1 MGMDPFPITALTE
14 EDLDRIVEA
23 AGGERAHPDADRRDR
38 EGADY
43 LLGTTMIELKML
55 DDEGFSKPE
64 RQARL
69 AGLFSALEPDRPV
82 VVLDPARLSPPE
94 QLKYRRIIEGP
105 VKRAVTKARAQLIQS
120 RTERP
125 EAKGSVL
132 WIVNNGYTSLDH
144 DSLEEIVANRVRQ
157 DTTHIDGVIVSGCYY
172 HSDGFDS
179 VFLWPCTYVPINAA
193 YAFPE
198 FDALQ
203 DAFQDFAGE
212 YMTALVQQE
221 VPAGAKLPVAD
232 VTFDLDG
239 VRFVRVAPPMGR
251 PSDFYINGRPRA
263 NSTGFEKCPPVALI
277 VPDLARAE
285 HDLVR
290 AAVGKADGP
299 LSSYEAWLEHI
310 AEAAAAATPL
320 KPLVAMPVRAT
331 EWLDWCREAGMG
343 PSHAALRAY
352 AHDLFTKPMLDLLS
366 RARER
371 KRDGLVLSSYVLAL
385 TEEIGQDCANDVSHI
400 ALVRERPEG
409 DPVIRPLVENL
420 RIFHEHAL
428 ALAAAYAL
436 SRGIG
441 AVQWQKNR
449 QYSWT

>member
-1 MGMDPFPITALTE
+1 MDPFPIRALTE
-14 EDLDRIVEA
+14 LDLDRIVEA
-23 AGGERAHPDADRRDR
+23 AGGAKAHPDADRRDR

-43 LLGTTMIELKML
+43 LVGTTLIELKML
-55 DDEGFSKPE
+55 DDEGFAKPE

-69 AGLFSALEPDRPV
+69 AELFSAQEPDRPV
-82 VVLDPARLSPPE
+82 VILDPDRLPE
-94 QLKYRRIIEGP
+94 PERLKYRRIIEGP
-105 VKRAVTKARAQLIQS
+105 VKRAVAKARAQLIQS
-120 RTERP
+120 RAEIPDAT
-125 EAKGSVL
+125 GSVL
-132 WIVNNGYTSLDH
+132 WIVNNGYTALDH
-144 DSLEEIVANRVRQ
+144 DTLEEIVANRVRQ
-157 DTTHIDGVIVSGCYY
+157 DTSHIDGVIVSGCYY

-203 DAFQDFAGE
+203 DAFQDFADE

-221 VPAGAKLPVAD
+221 VPAGARLPVSD
-232 VTFDLDG
+232 VTFDIDG
-239 VRFVRVAPPMGR
+239 VRYVRVAPPMGR
-251 PSDFYINGRPRA
+251 PSDFYVHGRPRA
-263 NSTGFEKCPPVALI
+263 NSTGFEECPPVALI

-290 AAVGKADGP
+290 AAVGQVDGP
-299 LSSYEAWLEHI
+299 LSSYEAWLEHV
-310 AEAAAAATPL
+310 AEAAGAATPL
-320 KPLVAMPVRAT
+320 KPLVAMPVRAV
-331 EWLDWCREAGMG
+331 EWLEWCRAAGMA

-352 AHDLFTKPMLDLLS
+352 AHDQFTKPMFDLLS

-371 KRDGLVLSSYVLAL
+371 KRDGLVLSSYVLVV

-400 ALVRERPEG
+400 ALVRERPSG

-436 SRGIG
+436 SSGVG

-449 QYSWT
+449 QYSWA

>member
-1 MGMDPFPITALTE
+1 MDPFPIRALTE
-14 EDLDRIVEA
+14 QDLDRIVEA
-23 AGGERAHPDADRRDR
+23 AGGAKAHPEADRRDR

-43 LLGTTMIELKML
+43 LVGTTLIELKML
-55 DDEGFSKPE
+55 DDEGFAKPE

-69 AGLFSALEPDRPV
+69 AELFSAQEPERPV
-82 VVLDPARLSPPE
+82 VVLDPARLPRPE
-94 QLKYRRIIEGP
+94 QLKYRRIVEGP
-105 VKRAVTKARAQLIQS
+105 VKRAVAKARAQLIQS
-120 RTERP
+120 RAEIPDAR
-125 EAKGSVL
+125 GSVL
-132 WIVNNGYTSLDH
+132 WIVNNGYTALDH
-144 DSLEEIVANRVRQ
+144 DTLEEIVANRVRQ

-203 DAFQDFAGE
+203 ETFQDFAGE
-212 YMTALVQQE
+212 YMTALMQQE
-221 VPAGAKLPVAD
+221 VPAGARLPVSD
-232 VTFDLDG
+232 VAFDLDG
-239 VRFVRVAPPMGR
+239 VRYVRVAPPMGR
-251 PSDFYINGRPRA
+251 PSDFYVHGRPRA
-263 NSTGFEKCPPVALI
+263 NSAGFEKCPPVALI

-290 AAVGKADGP
+290 AAVGAVDGP
-299 LSSYEAWLEHI
+299 LASYEAWLEHV
-310 AEAAAAATPL
+310 AEAASAATPL
-320 KPLVAMPVRAT
+320 KPLVAMPVRAV
-331 EWLDWCREAGMG
+331 EWLEWCRAAEKE

-352 AHDLFTKPMLDLLS
+352 AHDLFAKPMFDLLS

-371 KRDGLVLSSYVLAL
+371 KRDGLVLSSYVLAV
-385 TEEIGQDCANDVSHI
+385 TEEIGQDCANDLSHI
-400 ALVRERPEG
+400 ALVRERPSG
-409 DPVIRPLVENL
+409 DPVIRPLAENL

-436 SRGIG
+436 SRGVG

-449 QYSWT
+449 QYSWV

>member
-1 MGMDPFPITALTE
+1 MDPFPIRALTE
-14 EDLDRIVEA
+14 QDLDRIVEA
-23 AGGERAHPDADRRDR
+23 AGGAKAHPDADRRDR

-43 LLGTTMIELKML
+43 LVGTTLIELKML
-55 DDEGFSKPE
+55 DDEGFAKPE

-69 AGLFSALEPDRPV
+69 AELFSALEADRPV
-82 VVLDPARLSPPE
+82 VVLDPARLPAPE

-105 VKRAVTKARAQLIQS
+105 VKRAVAKARSQLIQS
-120 RTERP
+120 RAELS

-144 DSLEEIVANRVRQ
+144 DALEEIVSNRVRQ
-157 DTTHIDGVIVSGCYY
+157 DTTRIDGVIVSGCYY
-172 HSDGFDS
+172 HGDGFDS

-198 FDALQ
+198 FDALL

-212 YMTALVQQE
+212 YMAALVQQE
-221 VPAGAKLPVAD
+221 IPAGAKVPVAD

-239 VRFVRVAPPMGR
+239 VRYVRVAPPMGL
-251 PSDFYINGRPRA
+251 PSDFHVPGRPRA

-277 VPDLARAE
+277 VPDLSRAE
-285 HDLVR
+285 HALVR
-290 AAVGKADGP
+290 AAVGEADRS
-299 LSSYEAWLEHI
+299 LSSYEAWLTHV
-310 AEAAAAATPL
+310 AEAAAASTPL
-320 KPLVAMPVRAT
+320 KPLVAMPVRAM
-331 EWLDWCREAGMG
+331 EWLEWCRAADME
-343 PSHAALRAY
+343 PSHSALRAY
-352 AHDLFTKPMLDLLS
+352 AHDQFTKPILDLLS

-371 KRDGLVLSSYVLAL
+371 RQDGLVLSSYVLAL

-409 DPVIRPLVENL
+409 DPVIRPVAENL

-436 SRGIG
+436 SHGVG

>member
-1 MGMDPFPITALTE
+1 MDPFPIKALTE
-14 EDLDRIVEA
+14 QDLDRIVGA
-23 AGGERAHPDADRRDR
+23 AGGVKAHPDADQRDR

-43 LLGTTMIELKML
+43 LVGTTLIELKML
-55 DDEGFSKPE
+55 DDEGFAKPE
-64 RQARL
+64 RQAKL
-69 AGLFSALEPDRPV
+69 AELFSAQEPDRPV
-82 VVLDPARLSPPE
+82 VVVDPARLPAPE

-105 VKRAVTKARAQLIQS
+105 VKRAVAKARAQLIQS
-120 RTERP
+120 RAERP

-144 DSLEEIVANRVRQ
+144 DALEEIVSNRVRQ
-157 DTTHIDGVIVSGCYY
+157 DTTHIDGVMVSGCYY
-172 HSDGFDS
+172 HGDGFDS

-193 YAFPE
+193 CAFPE

-203 DAFQDFAGE
+203 VAFQDFAGE

-239 VRFVRVAPPMGR
+239 VRYVRVAPPMGR
-251 PSDFYINGRPRA
+251 PSDFYVHGRPRA
-263 NSTGFEKCPPVALI
+263 NSSGFDKCPPVALI
-277 VPDLARAE
+277 VPDLARSE

-290 AAVGKADGP
+290 AAVGQAGG
-299 LSSYEAWLEHI
+299 LISSYEQWLKHV

-320 KPLVAMPVRAT
+320 KPLVAVPVRAI
-331 EWLDWCREAGMG
+331 EWLEWCRAADME

-352 AHDLFTKPMLDLLS
+352 ALDQFTEPLFGLLS

-371 KRDGLVLSSYVLAL
+371 KQDGLVLSSYVLAL
-385 TEEIGQDCANDVSHI
+385 TEEIGQDCANDVSHV
-400 ALVRERPEG
+400 ALVRERPRG
-409 DPVIRPLVENL
+409 DPVIQPLAENL

-436 SRGIG
+436 SRGVG

-449 QYSWT
+449 RYSWT

>member
-1 MGMDPFPITALTE
+1 VEPFPIRALTE
-14 EDLDRIVEA
+14 QDLDRIVEA
-23 AGGERAHPDADRRDR
+23 AGGVRAHPDADQRDR

-43 LLGTTMIELKML
+43 LLGSTLIELKML
-55 DDEGFSKPE
+55 DDEGFAKPE

-69 AGLFSALEPDRPV
+69 AELFSAQEPDRPV
-82 VVLDPARLSPPE
+82 IVLDPARLSAPE

-105 VKRAVTKARAQLIQS
+105 VKRAVAKARTQLIQS

-132 WIVNNGYTSLDH
+132 WVVNNGYTSLDH
-144 DSLEEIVANRVRQ
+144 DALEEIVSNRVRQ
-157 DTTHIDGVIVSGCYY
+157 DTAQIDGVIISGCYY
-172 HSDGFDS
+172 HGDGFDS

-193 YAFPE
+193 YAFRE

-203 DAFQDFAGE
+203 AAFQDFAAE
-212 YMTALVQQE
+212 YMKALMQQE
-221 VPAGAKLPVAD
+221 VPVGAKFPVAD
-232 VTFDLDG
+232 VTFDLG
-239 VRFVRVAPPMGR
+239 CVRYVRVAPPMGR
-251 PSDFYINGRPRA
+251 PSDFYIHGRPRA

-277 VPDLARAE
+277 VPDLTRVE

-290 AAVGKADGP
+290 AAVSDVDGP
-299 LSSYEAWLEHI
+299 LHSYEAWLNHI

-331 EWLDWCREAGMG
+331 EWLKWCRAAELD

-352 AHDLFTKPMLDLLS
+352 AHDLFTKPMFDLLS

-371 KRDGLVLSSYVLAL
+371 KKASVVLSSYVLAL

-400 ALVRERPEG
+400 ALVRERPAG
-409 DPVIRPLVENL
+409 GPAIQPIVENL

-436 SRGIG
+436 SRGVG

-449 QYSWT
+449 QYSWV